1 MRTARQRVS
10 CVLWRFGTLGVVLG
24 PDARTFPLTL
34 GKPRPYSY
42 EDLPSGACGHRVAWL
57 YHQPEARQAH
67 EHGCE
72 SSRA

>member
-1 MRTARQRVS
+1 M
-10 CVLWRFGTLGVVLG
+10 VLG